1 MEEKLAKEIG
11 NRLRFIRNIYHEG
24 TRLSSNQFAHLFNES
39 LHRILSYEQGRSNVP
54 VYIIYQLYYRG
65 INPIFL
71 ITGEG
76 SLFAPNKAGEELYEK
91 IKGKVSN
98 SVLNEFNI
106 PESALEPPL
115 SKAKDEGAKDLL
127 ETDLDELLQRAQ
139 MYAAAAGDLMKFIK
153 AKQNE
158 KKQGKK

>member
-11 NRLRFIRNIYHEG
+11 SRLRFIRNIYHEG
-24 TRLSSNQFAHLFNES
+24 TRLSSKQFAHLFNES

-54 VYIIYQLYYRG
+54 VYLIYQLYYRG

-71 ITGEG
+71 ITGED
-76 SLFAPNKAGEELYEK
+76 SLFAPNKAGKELNAK
-91 IKGKVSN
+91 IKGKVSL
-98 SVLNEFNI
+98 SVLKEFNI
-106 PESALEPPL
+106 PESALELPL
-115 SKAKDEGAKDLL
+115 TKAKEEGTKDML
-127 ETDLDELLQRAQ
+127 EADLDELLQRAQ